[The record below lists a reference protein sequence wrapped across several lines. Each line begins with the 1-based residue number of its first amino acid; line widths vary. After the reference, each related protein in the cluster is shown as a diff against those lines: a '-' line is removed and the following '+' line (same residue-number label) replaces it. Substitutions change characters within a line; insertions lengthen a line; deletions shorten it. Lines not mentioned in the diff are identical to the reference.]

1 LTASILTRAPRAVAC
16 TFVLAAGSAF
26 GQNPSPTPPPAKYE
40 EHVQVTATL
49 IPEDS
54 SGVPASMTVMSGE
67 ELRDRGVTDLRGAL
81 ALAAGIEIAPGGDGG
96 PAGSVPEFWGL
107 KEFDAFLLV
116 VDGTPWG
123 GAFNPALP
131 TLDLNDVDR
140 IEVQRGPAPVM
151 YGATSFVGVIHV
163 VHRAA
168 GATKGSLSL
177 SGGSYESGSGA
188 LTLKVPR
195 WAGFDSTLGADFGKV
210 GFADDRTR
218 HKKTHLLWRNRRAW
232 GEGTFHFAV
241 DGTWL
246 RQDPASPH
254 PRAGPALST
263 DVPLGANHNP
273 AGALLDEDRYFVS
286 AGFERPLSF
295 ATWIANA
302 SFTRSKQEAFR
313 GFLVDVSAD
322 DPNAHG
328 FRETIGVTGL
338 YLDTHLAWTRWSR
351 TRLVAGLDY
360 LHGKGTGTG
369 GDFDYLVSLDGS
381 NPPTSAELPPAA
393 DIRIEDRRG
402 FFGAYVFSEWTPA
415 PAWRLEG
422 GVRLNVTKESRATRT
437 LDFASGELSAGD
449 DDRATVRPGGSVGVT
464 WTAWQRGND
473 RLRLFANY
481 KNTFKPAA
489 IDFGLDSEPEILK
502 PETAQSG
509 ELGLRGR
516 LRDGAFAFEISS
528 FLMDFNNPVIAQSI
542 DGLPALTNA
551 GQERFKGIEASLVWH
566 AGRGLS
572 ARASYSYHDA
582 KFRDFLTELDG
593 VPTQL
598 AGKRLE
604 MSPHQLAAFGLLY
617 APSRGVVGS
626 LEGNWVGSRYLNK
639 RNTALADA
647 YFTWSASLGYRQ
659 GRWEARAAGRN
670 LNNRRDPVAESEL
683 GDAQYYR
690 LPHRRFDVSASV
702 RF

>member
-1 LTASILTRAPRAVAC
+1 MLVGGTAFAQS
-16 TFVLAAGSAF
+16 
-26 GQNPSPTPPPAKYE
+26 PSPTPVPAKYE
-40 EHVQVTATL
+40 EYVQVTATR

-54 SGVPASMTVMSGE
+54 SGVPTSMTVISGE

-81 ALAAGIEIAPGGDGG
+81 ALAAGIDLAPGGDSG
-96 PAGSVPEFWGL
+96 PASSVPQFWGL

-131 TLDLNDVDR
+131 TLDLNEVDR

-151 YGATSFVGVIHV
+151 YGATSFVGVIQV
-163 VHRAA
+163 VHREA
-168 GATKGSLSL
+168 GASKGSLSL
-177 SGGSYESGSGA
+177 SGGSYGSGRGA
-188 LTLKVPR
+188 LALKVPR
-195 WAGFDSTLGADFGKV
+195 WAGFDSTLGADFDKV
-210 GFADDRTR
+210 GFADDRTQY
-218 HKKTHLLWRNRRAW
+218 KKTHVLWRNRRA
-232 GEGTFHFAV
+232 GGGGTFHFDV

-254 PRAGPALST
+254 PRVGPALST
-263 DVPLGANHNP
+263 DVPLDANHNP
-273 AGALLDEDRYFVS
+273 AGAFLDEDRYFLS

-295 ATWIANA
+295 ATWTTNA
-302 SFTRSKQEAFR
+302 SFTHSNQDAFR
-313 GFLVDVSAD
+313 GFLVDVSAA

-328 FRETIGVTGL
+328 LRETVGVRDL

-369 GDFDYLVSLDGS
+369 GDFDYFVSLDGS

-393 DIRIEDRRG
+393 DIRVEDRRD
-402 FFGAYVFSEWTPA
+402 FFGAYVFSEFTPA

-437 LDFASGELSAGD
+437 LDFASCDLSAGS
-449 DDRATVRPGGSVGVT
+449 DDRTTVRPGGRVGGT

-489 IDFGLDSEPEILK
+489 TDFGLDSEPQILK

-516 LRDGAFAFEISS
+516 LREGAISFEISS
-528 FLMDFNNPVIAQSI
+528 FLMDFNNLVITQSI
-542 DGLPALTNA
+542 NGLPALANA
-551 GQERFKGIEASLVWH
+551 GQERFKGIETSLVWH

-582 KFRDFLTELDG
+582 KFRDFLTEFDA

-604 MSPHQLAAFGLLY
+604 MSPHHLAALGLLH
-617 APSRGVVGS
+617 APSRGIVGS
-626 LEGNWVGSRYLNK
+626 LEGQWVGSRYLDK

-647 YFTWSASLGYRQ
+647 YFTWSMSLGYRQ
-659 GRWEARAAGRN
+659 GPWEARVAGRN
-670 LNNRRDPVAESEL
+670 LHNGRDPVAESEL
-683 GDAQYYR
+683 GVSQYYR
-690 LPHRRFDVSASV
+690 FPHRRVDVSASV